1 MSDVIV
7 FADRASKPKA
17 FLERVDRQNRCCQ
30 VEVGHGVQ
38 R

>member
-1 MSDVIV
+1 MIV

-17 FLERVDRQNRCCQ
+17 FLERVDRQNRCYK

>member
-1 MSDVIV
+1 MPDMIV

-17 FLERVDRQNRCCQ
+17 FLERVDWQNRCCQ

>member
-1 MSDVIV
+1 MPHMIV
-7 FADRASKPKA
+7 FADRARKPKT